1 MINYGIMQGR
11 LMPCFKFQYQAHPVG
26 YWQEEFELAKKLNL
40 KYIEFIVDSYLYTF
54 NPITNKKGVK
64 EIQKIVNSTGVK
76 VNSICADIFMQWPI
90 KKMDPREANH
100 YGAILETLI
109 INLAKLGGS
118 DIVIPFVDNSSLK
131 NNEDFNLVTS
141 FLEDFDQLCFKSNI
155 NLSLETDLKPPV
167 FCDFLSRIKNRKVRV
182 NYDSGNSAS
191 LGYKFEEEIKLYGEK
206 ISNIHIK
213 DRRFK
218 SGPVTLGDGDAEL
231 KKVKNFLV
239 SKNYDGIV
247 IFQAFRDDNQIET
260 FEKQYLYFLEL

>member
-1 MINYGIMQGR
+1 MIHISI
-11 LMPCFKFQYQAHPVG
+11 L
-26 YWQEEFELAKKLNL
+26 
-40 KYIEFIVDSYLYTF
+40 S

-64 EIQKIVNSTGVK
+64 EIENSKFNWRKEIVFT
-76 VNSICADIFMQWPI
+76 DIFMQWPI
-90 KKMDPREANH
+90 KNMDPREANH
-100 YGAILETLI
+100 YGATETLI

-191 LGYKFEEEIKLYGEK
+191 LGYKFEDEIKLYGEK

-239 SKNYDGIV
+239 GKNYDGIV